1 MTKQK
6 KPKTGDT
13 LDWLLVSES
22 GQVLEQLTTREA
34 ARKGKRRWSRDGN
47 RYYIGRIKIVA

>member
-13 LDWLLVSES
+13 LDWLVVSES
-22 GQVLEQLTTREA
+22 GQVLEQLTTRDA
-34 ARKGKRRWSRDGN
+34 ARKSKRRWSRDGR
-47 RYYIGRIKIVA
+47 RYYIARIKIVA